1 MKFKALITALV
12 AFLAVAVAGTALAE
26 DGKVKGPFWNAVHA
40 AGSITYKDGSSQSY
54 NWDRGKITALSSSSI
69 SIERRDKVALTF
81 AIDAST
87 LVRNDHASYTLAD
100 LKAGLRAT
108 IVSQNGTAV
117 VIRHIRGDGAPSGN
131 DPSQV
136 QLPLSKSVYGDGT
149 VLFADGTSQ
158 AVHYDRGQIT
168 AKDASSLTIKRP
180 DGKSVTLTYDAQDA
194 RSGAGRGLL
203 GRQARGR
210 GARDVL
216 LRERQGGPDP
226 LRLEGEG
233 CRLPAGPGPGRNR
246 LQVTDCYLGSSCQTS
261 SRRMGVA
268 LPSSARPSTST
279 SGPPT
284 MKSVWIAET
293 FRSSPGSPSMPTA

>member
-40 AGSITYKDGSSQSY
+40 AGSIVYKDGSSQSY

-180 DGKSVTLTYDAQDA
+180 DGKSVTLTYDAQT
-194 RSGAGRGLL
+194 L
-203 GRQARGR
+203 
-210 GARDVL
+210 V
-216 LRERQGGPDP
+216 RE
-226 LRLEGEG
+226 EGEVYSVDKLEVG
-233 CRLPAGPGPGRNR
+233 ERAMFFSESGKAVLIRCVSKAKDAGAKQAPAPAP
-246 LQVTDCYLGSSCQTS
+246 
-261 SRRMGVA
+261 A
-268 LPSSARPSTST
+268 A
-279 SGPPT
+279 
-284 MKSVWIAET
+284 
-293 FRSSPGSPSMPTA
+293 TASK

>member
-1 MKFKALITALV
+1 MAKHYLIIA
-12 AFLAVAVAGTALAE
+12 AAIFALAAGSALAA
-26 DGKVKGPFWNAVHA
+26 DQQKGPFAGTVHA
-40 AGSITYKDGSSQSY
+40 VGTVTYKDGTDKTWT
-54 NWDRGKITALSSSSI
+54 WDRGRITALSSSSI
-69 SIERRDKVALTF
+69 TLTRRDKEQVSF
-81 AIDAST
+81 AITSST

-180 DGKSVTLTYDAQDA
+180 DGKSVTLTYDAQTLVREQGEVYSVDKLEVGERAMFFSESGKAVLIRCVSKAKDA
-194 RSGAGRGLL
+194 GAK
-203 GRQARGR
+203 QA
-210 GARDVL
+210 
-216 LRERQGGPDP
+216 
-226 LRLEGEG
+226 
-233 CRLPAGPGPGRNR
+233 PAPAP
-246 LQVTDCYLGSSCQTS
+246 
-261 SRRMGVA
+261 A
-268 LPSSARPSTST
+268 A
-279 SGPPT
+279 
-284 MKSVWIAET
+284 
-293 FRSSPGSPSMPTA
+293 TASK